1 MFDRLAETEASD
13 QLAEVIL
20 GAYAGDEELRAVLA
34 GEDARLPRPSD
45 SVEVRENVYLDR
57 VSVAGFRGI
66 GPKAT
71 LHLQPQNGLTLVV
84 GRNGSGKSS
93 FAEAIELALTGDSQ
107 RWAERNSIFRDG
119 WRNLHTSAPCEIDLI
134 ARLDGVAAPLRIRRS
149 WSEDATEPGQAK
161 ISLPDIEALGWQQSM
176 DTYRPFLTANDLGR
190 LMSSRPSELFDA
202 MAPLLAIEPVTD
214 AETRLKNLR

>member
-1 MFDRLAETEASD
+1 M
-13 QLAEVIL
+13 
-20 GAYAGDEELRAVLA
+20 
-34 GEDARLPRPSD
+34 
-45 SVEVRENVYLDR
+45 
-57 VSVAGFRGI
+57 
-66 GPKAT
+66 
-71 LHLQPQNGLTLVV
+71 V

-214 AETRLKNLR
+214 AETRLKNLRKIYDDRAKAVRSGRTVLRTSLEEVDDDRARTAAKLLAATRPDL